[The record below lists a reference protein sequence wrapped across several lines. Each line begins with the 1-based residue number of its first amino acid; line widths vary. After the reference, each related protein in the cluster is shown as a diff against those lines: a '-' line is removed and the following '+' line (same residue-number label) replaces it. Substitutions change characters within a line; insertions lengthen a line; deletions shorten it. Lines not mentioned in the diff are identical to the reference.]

1 MEKKYRSY
9 MDKKDIYTRSIL
21 KAAGEI
27 FDEETLK
34 EKKISWWYN
43 IRLKH
48 EGGLRLTEEGIQ
60 FIIDQAK
67 IKTYSVE
74 LPSTLTI
81 TSQILI
87 WLDNFINSPYFLSKR
102 QIIVTEEK
110 TAFEL
115 YLFSGDVQKLGY
127 SKAMSKRLN
136 QN

>member
-1 MEKKYRSY
+1 

-21 KAAGEI
+21 KAAGKS
-27 FDEETLK
+27 FDENLIK

-43 IRLKH
+43 IRLKN

-60 FIIDQAK
+60 FITDEAK
-67 IKTYSVE
+67 IKIYIIE
-74 LPSTLTI
+74 LPSKLTM

>member
-1 MEKKYRSY
+1 

-21 KAAGEI
+21 KAADKS
-27 FDEETLK
+27 FDENLIK

-43 IRLKH
+43 IRLKN

-60 FIIDQAK
+60 FITDEAK
-67 IKTYSVE
+67 IKIYIIE
-74 LPSTLTI
+74 LPSKLTM

>member
-1 MEKKYRSY
+1 

-21 KAAGEI
+21 KAANKS
-27 FDEETLK
+27 FDENLVK

-43 IRLKH
+43 IRLKK

-60 FIIDQAK
+60 FITDEAK
-67 IKTYSVE
+67 IKIYTIE
-74 LPSTLTI
+74 LPSKLTI

-87 WLDNFINSPYFLSKR
+87 WLDSFINSPYFLSKK

-115 YLFSGDVQKLGY
+115 YLFSGDIQKLGY
-127 SKAMSKRLN
+127 SKAMRKRLN